1 MQSSRLWASVRFSQ
15 VLWTV
20 LPRNLPSVGLQQL
33 MASHKT
39 SWDALPGLTHG
50 VVTFHRLGSS
60 IQLRMDGGTHRLAV
74 LTSSA
79 FVGIFFFTN
88 VPGPGLE
95 KAQGGGGGGLRGSI
109 ESPLLRAA
117 GRRSLWAISSPSSSL
132 AVSSWAVGSAS
143 SRVPSCLSAAYRPSG
158 CSATGSLPS
167 SGSLALQGDEPKKP
181 SLTSLAK
188 LIYIMCYSI

>member
-1 MQSSRLWASVRFSQ
+1 METHPPWTWWTSMQSSRLWASVRFSQ

-95 KAQGGGGGGLRGSI
+95 KAQGGGGGDCVVRS
-109 ESPLLRAA
+109 SLLSSVRRAA
-117 GRRSLWAISSPSSSL
+117 GPSGPFHPQVLPWRSLHGQWGQLPREFLLVFPQPTAPLGARLPAPFPPAAHWHFKEMSPKSQ
-132 AVSSWAVGSAS
+132 A
-143 SRVPSCLSAAYRPSG
+143 
-158 CSATGSLPS
+158 
-167 SGSLALQGDEPKKP
+167 
-181 SLTSLAK
+181 
-188 LIYIMCYSI
+188 